1 MQVVQRI
8 TCEFPPSA
16 KYHDKACFD
25 ELDDALSD
33 WAHLLQRPVVS
44 TDSAPEPLPGHA
56 VGSEGEAAVGGTEPA
71 PLDIAA
77 NTEEADEEIETDLI
91 DSTLPPIDANEA
103 SAAGHQL
110 EAAPNKNAPSRLVP
124 PPTIAAVQEMAVAHD
139 NGASSLVGASPNIG
153 ADQDTV
159 AVDIENQLET
169 HVVPDAPEEAP
180 VIDHRDQWYYRNYWK
195 GLLWMET
202 FKLTY
207 AEERLARA
215 QQQIDQLT
223 EESTEQRARSLNF
236 HAFAVGLQAE
246 MDEKCRAIRAGNTE
260 NSNLRR
266 IIADQEAAAAKAATW
281 HSTAMPQW
289 TAPSGWPPQGG
300 YYMAAQYAAES
311 PPSEQYSPP
320 QEGYY
325 TAAEYAAESLPSEQY
340 SPVLA
345 EDTAQVQLEK
355 ELNTT
360 NDTLQ
365 VHPYLSP
372 PYGTIYACCAIIL
385 A

>member
-1 MQVVQRI
+1 M
-8 TCEFPPSA
+8 
-16 KYHDKACFD
+16 
-25 ELDDALSD
+25 
-33 WAHLLQRPVVS
+33 
-44 TDSAPEPLPGHA
+44 
-56 VGSEGEAAVGGTEPA
+56 
-71 PLDIAA
+71 
-77 NTEEADEEIETDLI
+77 
-91 DSTLPPIDANEA
+91 
-103 SAAGHQL
+103 
-110 EAAPNKNAPSRLVP
+110 
-124 PPTIAAVQEMAVAHD
+124 
-139 NGASSLVGASPNIG
+139 
-153 ADQDTV
+153 

-325 TAAEYAAESLPSEQY
+325 TAAEDAAESLPSEQYSPPQEGYYTAAEYAAESLPSEQY

-365 VHPYLSP
+365 VHPYLFF